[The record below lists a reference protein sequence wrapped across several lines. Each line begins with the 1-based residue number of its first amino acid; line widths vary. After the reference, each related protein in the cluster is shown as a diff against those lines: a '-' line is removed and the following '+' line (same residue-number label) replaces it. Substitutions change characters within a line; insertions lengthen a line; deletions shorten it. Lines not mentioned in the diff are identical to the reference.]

1 MALQQ
6 LEIVEM
12 IDWYDG
18 IVMAL
23 VTTNWIEGTHLC
35 SLLAF
40 DIEHKKRVLALLP
53 LDESEVSEIR
63 SRLNG
68 EWEALLAYLKHLW
81 NEASGSITLVCYRD
95 SDKQM
100 MGEKVADAS
109 KLRNQAISDIEEAVS
124 DNRKSWFSL
133 F

>member
-18 IVMAL
+18 IVLAL

-35 SLLAF
+35 SLIAF

-53 LDESEVSEIR
+53 LDESKVSEIR

-68 EWEALLAYLKHLW
+68 EWEALLVYLKHLW
-81 NEASGSITLVCYRD
+81 SEASGSVTLVCYRD
-95 SDKQM
+95 SDKQVM
-100 MGEKVADAS
+100 REKAVDVS